1 MCIRD
6 RSATS
11 AGKNGKGVLNGVESL
26 SVNTLF
32 RKQPLAR
39 RFALTIRYF
48 FITVLLG
55 LVAGLA
61 LGSVAQAAPEDIQRV
76 SREAQ
81 ELRDQIESL
90 GDELSAIV
98 EEYNYAQF
106 QLAETDQRIV
116 ENRSRLQK
124 AESDLA
130 VANSTLEKRIRDIYM
145 ESTLDLVDVLLT
157 ARSFTDLVNRWDL
170 LTRVGQSD
178 SEVVNQVAAFKQ
190 EREAA
195 GEALAEQ
202 KRQRESLLVE
212 TEGAK
217 SRISDRLAERE
228 ELLRD
233 KRQEIAVLEKEE
245 RERQERLEREAQEA
259 ARKAAEAAAQEAE
272 RQAAQSSGTAADGDY
287 NEPVKNVS
295 PSEIGDTV
303 VETAMRYRGVPYV
316 WGGSS
321 PSGFDCSGLVR
332 YSFAQLGVS
341 LPHSSRAQFKYGTA
355 VARDNLLPGDLV
367 FFGSPIHHVGIY
379 VGGGNMIN
387 APYTGT
393 NVRVDD
399 ISRRDYVGARR
410 IK

>member
-1 MCIRD
+1 MAWSVRLPW
-6 RSATS
+6 TS
-11 AGKNGKGVLNGVESL
+11 AGKNGKGVLNGAESL

-212 TEGAK
+212 T
-217 SRISDRLAERE
+217 
-228 ELLRD
+228 
-233 KRQEIAVLEKEE
+233 
-245 RERQERLEREAQEA
+245 
-259 ARKAAEAAAQEAE
+259 
-272 RQAAQSSGTAADGDY
+272 
-287 NEPVKNVS
+287 
-295 PSEIGDTV
+295 
-303 VETAMRYRGVPYV
+303 AMRYRGVPYV

-399 ISRRDYVGARR
+399 ISRRDYVGTRR

>member
-1 MCIRD
+1 
-6 RSATS
+6 
-11 AGKNGKGVLNGVESL
+11 L

-259 ARKAAEAAAQEAE
+259 ARKAAEAAARQAAAQEAE

>member
-1 MCIRD
+1 
-6 RSATS
+6 
-11 AGKNGKGVLNGVESL
+11 
-26 SVNTLF
+26 VNTLF

-259 ARKAAEAAAQEAE
+259 ARKAAEAAARQAAAQEAE
-272 RQAAQSSGTAADGDY
+272 RQAAQSSGTAAGGGY

-303 VETAMRYRGVPYV
+303 VEIAMGYRGVPYV